1 MSALKAPKHTS
12 DETGTEGLTARDT
25 EAAVKNAD
33 GWQFGDLKAHGAG
46 SPARKLQSHLAARLH
61 GANRLPIRGTLATLA
76 VLCLSMSVAG
86 LYLMTF
92 A

>member
-1 MSALKAPKHTS
+1 MSALKAPKHNHQEAS
-12 DETGTEGLTARDT
+12 TEHGATPGA
-25 EAAVKNAD
+25 EGEP

-46 SPARKLQSHLAARLH
+46 SPARKLQAHLAERLH
-61 GANRLPIRGTLATLA
+61 RVHPVSIRKTLATLA

-86 LYLMTF
+86 LYLMAT